1 MKKIL
6 ILTLLLPVCSLLSG
20 CTIGDFHKEY
30 YCRID
35 NNIAGFYSPKSSL
48 CKMPEFADSVPKSL
62 RDEVKKEYDACLE
75 REKRFTE
82 AYKDGKCEEVVK
94 KTSNTKGK
102 KCSGKYL
109 KKNGYKVIESCIIYK
124 NK

>member
-62 RDEVKKEYDACLE
+62 RDEVK
-75 REKRFTE
+75 RFPE